1 MSTVLLAAIAVII
14 CILFRILNVNS
25 EPQKPSVLCCDNKFL
40 DNILKIAPVLNEQY
54 IPTRLWGFSGHVQ
67 TILHSIIGR
76 VKCPWPIGERVF
88 ITVPD
93 GSTVTFDIYQPIDTS
108 FQDDVSIAI
117 CPGICNTSESIY
129 VRTFVHWAQ
138 YHGYRCIVLNHV
150 GVLKN
155 VPVTG
160 PRIFSFGKTDDFQ
173 AMVRNLVVRY
183 PDTKVVCVGFSLGG
197 NLVTKYLGES
207 KPKPPNV
214 IGGISICQ
222 GYCALEG
229 TRHMLSWQNFRR
241 FYLYVMTENLK
252 NTILRHRKMLL
263 SEDLKKRYSLNEHE
277 IISAATLP
285 ELDEA
290 YARRVH
296 EFTTISEYYK
306 WSSSKQYFEKIT
318 VPMIFINATD
328 DPIVPEPLLDP
339 VKKLAS
345 EKNNTAY
352 IQVSHGGHLG
362 FYEGGLIY
370 PNPVTWLDRTLV
382 ALVGCL
388 TLTSDEMSMK
398 PRQTLEM

>member
-1 MSTVLLAAIAVII
+1 MSTVLLAAVAVII

-25 EPQKPSVLCCDNKFL
+25 EPHKPSVWCGDNKFL
-40 DNILKIAPVLNEQY
+40 DNIQKIAPVLNEQY

-76 VKCPWPIGERVF
+76 VKCPWPTGERVF
-88 ITVPD
+88 LTLQD
-93 GSTVTFDIYQPIDTS
+93 GTTLTYDMYQPIDTH
-108 FQDDVSIAI
+108 FPDDVSIAI

-138 YHGYRCIVLNHV
+138 YHGYRCVVLNHV

-160 PRIFSFGKTDDFQ
+160 PRIFNYGDSEDYQ
-173 AMVRNLVVRY
+173 SMIRNIVVRY
-183 PDTKVVCVGFSLGG
+183 PETKVVCVGFSLGG
-197 NLVTKYLGES
+197 NLITKYLGEN

-229 TRHMLSWQNFRR
+229 TKHMLSWQNFRR

-263 SEDLKKRYSLNEHE
+263 SEELKKRFNLNEHE
-277 IISAATLP
+277 IVSAATLP

-296 EFTTISEYYK
+296 QFKSISEYYN
-306 WSSSKQYFEKIT
+306 WSSSKNYFEQIK
-318 VPMIFINATD
+318 VPMIFINAMD
-328 DPIVPEPLLDP
+328 DPIVPPPLLDP
-339 VKKLAS
+339 VKKLAM
-345 EKNNTAY
+345 EKEKTAY
-352 IQVSHGGHLG
+352 IEVSHGGHLG

-370 PNPVTWLDRTLV
+370 PNPVTWLDRSLV

-388 TLTSDEMSMK
+388 TLTADELAMK
-398 PRQTLEM
+398 SRAMLEI